1 MYSGVTGHERGLG
14 SAREVFSTRLGEAG
28 SQVRALN
35 GLRKDKSPENQLCV
49 LLLHLGCGHS
59 LRATVV
65 RARHAGLADLSSVAL
80 MKRLAKSGPWLHT
93 LVSGPV

>member
-1 MYSGVTGHERGLG
+1 MNEDWDLLVRFFPPDWERLAASSG
-14 SAREVFSTRLGEAG
+14 
-28 SQVRALN
+28 ALN
-35 GLRKDKSPENQLCV
+35 GLRKDKSPENRLCI
-49 LLLHLGCGHS
+49 LLLHLSCDHS